1 MIPSLRP
8 PIHHF
13 TCWIS
18 AVNIS
23 PSSLSKHTHSRAD
36 FQCRLPCVW
45 RSRPSRAL
53 PHEASPLTLQ
63 KQHVTAW
70 RLLPLSQLCVCVD
83 WLAWPVAIIQW
94 QDSRFSPS
102 VCVCGGS
109 TQAKGGNEAQWERK
123 PPSHLLLTQTD
134 RAVGG
139 RRERSLEKGKEW
151 WKETK
156 IWKTQAECIR
166 SSIIFLN
173 LLFWSS

>member
-1 MIPSLRP
+1 MQT
-8 PIHHF
+8 F
-13 TCWIS
+13 S
-18 AVNIS
+18 AVCPVSDARIH
-23 PSSLSKHTHSRAD
+23 PEHYLT
-36 FQCRLPCVW
+36 RLP
-45 RSRPSRAL
+45 
-53 PHEASPLTLQ
+53 PLTLQ